1 MRDQAGEPG
10 HRMDVRQEETF
21 AQVDRYVE
29 YPRYAAQRT
38 TPQMA
43 PWINGVPGMNY
54 AAYVA

>member
-1 MRDQAGEPG
+1 
-10 HRMDVRQEETF
+10 MDVRQEETF